1 MKLGCI
7 GSCVRSKN
15 KQSVDFTDWAYS
27 EVLPSIRKHVAYI
40 AKEKAIE
47 LFGLIDIDE
56 AEARRRI
63 NKPREQTKL
72 HYDVVS
78 YIERHDL
85 NVLIRLGLGENQI
98 THFSI
103 MYSKKRDT

>member
-1 MKLGCI
+1 MGLFRGAPI
-7 GSCVRSKN
+7 HQETRSVHRQGKGDR
-15 KQSVDFTDWAYS
+15 V
-27 EVLPSIRKHVAYI
+27 IR
-40 AKEKAIE
+40 
-47 LFGLIDIDE
+47 LIYIDE

-63 NKPREQTKL
+63 NNPREQTKL

-78 YIERHDL
+78 YIERRYP